1 MHFLQTSCII
11 SEYGS
16 LVKRLRRRP
25 LTAKTG
31 VRFPYELLQVRR
43 MPLLLKNPSQATW
56 FVGQAAK
63 TSPSHGENRGSIPL
77 RTADAVC
84 FYRKVLHG
92 SLVKRLRRRPLTAKT
107 GVRFPYELFNTD
119 FSHLKILFYI
129 IWFVGQEA
137 KTSPSHGENRGSIPL
152 RTAFKTEACMAPFF
166 CCADFFLPIINASK
180 KARQFSAG
188 LFLFF

>member
-1 MHFLQTSCII
+1 MQVKCEFRYFLKFFKFFSKKHLHFLQTSCII
-11 SEYGS
+11 SKYGS

-31 VRFPYELLQVRR
+31 VRFPYELL
-43 MPLLLKNPSQATW
+43 
-56 FVGQAAK
+56 
-63 TSPSHGENRGSIPL
+63 
-77 RTADAVC
+77 
-84 FYRKVLHG
+84 KVLQ
-92 SLVKRLRRRPLTAKT
+92 KP
-107 GVRFPYELFNTD
+107 
-119 FSHLKILFYI
+119 FSLKILFYI

-152 RTAFKTEACMAPFF
+152 RTAFNRSLHGSVF

-188 LFLFF
+188 LFLFSDNSFILRRS

>member
-1 MHFLQTSCII
+1 MQVKCEFRYFLKFFKFFSKKHLHFLQTSCII

-31 VRFPYELLQVRR
+31 VRFPYELL
-43 MPLLLKNPSQATW
+43 
-56 FVGQAAK
+56 
-63 TSPSHGENRGSIPL
+63 
-77 RTADAVC
+77 
-84 FYRKVLHG
+84 KVLQN
-92 SLVKRLRRRPLTAKT
+92 P
-107 GVRFPYELFNTD
+107 
-119 FSHLKILFYI
+119 FSLKILFYI
-129 IWFVGQEA
+129 IRFVGQEA

-152 RTAFKTEACMAPFF
+152 RTAFNRSLHGSVF

-188 LFLFF
+188 LFLFSDNSFILRRS

>member
-1 MHFLQTSCII
+1 MQVKCEFRYFLKFFKFFSKKHLHFLQTSCII
-11 SEYGS
+11 NKYGS

-31 VRFPYELLQVRR
+31 VRFPYELL
-43 MPLLLKNPSQATW
+43 
-56 FVGQAAK
+56 
-63 TSPSHGENRGSIPL
+63 
-77 RTADAVC
+77 
-84 FYRKVLHG
+84 KVLQN
-92 SLVKRLRRRPLTAKT
+92 P
-107 GVRFPYELFNTD
+107 
-119 FSHLKILFYI
+119 FSLKILFYI

-152 RTAFKTEACMAPFF
+152 RTAFNRSLHGSVF

-188 LFLFF
+188 LFLFSDNSFILRRS

>member
-1 MHFLQTSCII
+1 MQVKCEFRYFLKFFNFFSKKHLHFLQTSCII

-31 VRFPYELLQVRR
+31 VRFPYELL
-43 MPLLLKNPSQATW
+43 
-56 FVGQAAK
+56 
-63 TSPSHGENRGSIPL
+63 
-77 RTADAVC
+77 
-84 FYRKVLHG
+84 KVLQN
-92 SLVKRLRRRPLTAKT
+92 P
-107 GVRFPYELFNTD
+107 
-119 FSHLKILFYI
+119 FSLKILFYI
-129 IWFVGQEA
+129 IRFVGQEA

-152 RTAFKTEACMAPFF
+152 RTAFNRSLHGSVF

-188 LFLFF
+188 LFLFSDNSFILRRS

>member
-1 MHFLQTSCII
+1 MQVKCEFRYFLKFFKFFSKKHLHFLQTSCII

-31 VRFPYELLQVRR
+31 VRFPYELL
-43 MPLLLKNPSQATW
+43 
-56 FVGQAAK
+56 
-63 TSPSHGENRGSIPL
+63 
-77 RTADAVC
+77 
-84 FYRKVLHG
+84 KVLQN
-92 SLVKRLRRRPLTAKT
+92 P
-107 GVRFPYELFNTD
+107 
-119 FSHLKILFYI
+119 FSLKILFYI
-129 IWFVGQEA
+129 IRFVGQEA

-152 RTAFKTEACMAPFF
+152 RTAFKRSLHGSVF

-188 LFLFF
+188 LFLFSDNSFILRKS